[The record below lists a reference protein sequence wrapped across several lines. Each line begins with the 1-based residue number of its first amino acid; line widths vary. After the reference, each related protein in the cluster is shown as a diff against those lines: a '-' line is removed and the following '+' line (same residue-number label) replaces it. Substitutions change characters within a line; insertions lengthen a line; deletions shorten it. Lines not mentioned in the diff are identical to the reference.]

1 MAKGR
6 NRKRSR
12 TDQQASGEGDKSV
25 ATPNA
30 AEGSGKGN
38 EAKVSEHN
46 PGTKNVEQNNKK
58 TETQQVKNENSA
70 GTDKIA
76 GLIFMCNSKTKQ
88 DCFRYRVFGLP
99 ESKKELVESV
109 KPGMKLFLFDF
120 DLRMMY
126 GIYRA
131 SCAGGLNLEPD
142 AFKGVKKTFP
152 AQVRFRIHKDCLPLA
167 EDVFKKAIKDNYD
180 GKNKFKFELNAQQV
194 KKLSE
199 LFRPVRIDARAP
211 PVESRGPRGPVESR
225 GPRVPVESRAP
236 IDLHLAREQLQPR
249 GPIDLHLARE
259 LQRGRAPLTLPEYG
273 VMGGDFRDELRRE
286 ELLREELRR
295 EELRREE
302 IRREEIVLER
312 ERELLRYRE
321 EAARRAVH
329 GDYITQAPL
338 TGYTHDPV
346 LSERELLRYGAGRDL
361 APLLPSD
368 PYSALQATDPYA
380 TSYQRQV
387 PGEQLSAGVGL
398 PELDYQGRLDP
409 NMESAYRPRLDLDY
423 RKRAAEVP
431 PENYY
436 TDSLLQ
442 RDPLRRADVGTSV
455 SGAPTFG
462 SLGVGGL
469 YR

>member
-12 TDQQASGEGDKSV
+12 TDQQATGEGDKSV

-38 EAKVSEHN
+38 EAKGSEN
-46 PGTKNVEQNNKK
+46 TPGTKKVEQNNKK
-58 TETQQVKNENSA
+58 TETQQVKKENST

-99 ESKKELVESV
+99 ETKKELVESV

-131 SCAGGLNLEPD
+131 SSAGGLNLEPD

-180 GKNKFKFELNAQQV
+180 GKNKFKFELNFQQV

-199 LFRPVRIDARAP
+199 LFRPVRIDARGP
-211 PVESRGPRGPVESR
+211 PIESRA
-225 GPRVPVESRAP
+225 PRVPVESRAP
-236 IDLHLAREQLQPR
+236 VDLHLAREQLQPR
-249 GPIDLHLARE
+249 GPVDLHLARE
-259 LQRGRAPLTLPEYG
+259 LQRGRGPLPPPEYG

-286 ELLREELRR
+286 ELLREEIRREEMRREEMRR

-302 IRREEIVLER
+302 ILVER

-338 TGYTHDPV
+338 TGYSHDPV
-346 LSERELLRYGAGRDL
+346 LSEREVLRYGAGRDL
-361 APLLPSD
+361 APLLASD
-368 PYSALQATDPYA
+368 PYAALQATDPYA

-387 PGEQLSAGVGL
+387 SGEQLSAGVGL
-398 PELDYQGRLDP
+398 SELDYQGRLDP
-409 NMESAYRPRLDLDY
+409 NLESAYRPRLDLDY
-423 RKRAAEVP
+423 RKRVAEVP

-442 RDPLRRADVGTSV
+442 RDPLRRADAGTSV
-455 SGAPTFG
+455 SGAPTYG
-462 SLGVGGL
+462 SLGASGL